1 MKMKRLLAAAVLGVF
16 CMTGSAFAE
25 VSYQQLRNATGKVT
39 YNETTFLVDP
49 MLAEKG
55 RYEGFAGT
63 YNAEVRN
70 PTVELPESK
79 EKIMEGVDAVIVTH
93 THLDHWD
100 EIAQQFIDKE
110 LPFFVQDEAD
120 AAAIRKAGFK
130 NVTVLGASAEFG
142 GVTLTRVEG
151 THGTQAMYDDAAA
164 AELLGESMG
173 VVFAAPGEKTVYLL
187 GDTVWTPRV
196 SKTLHAVKPDVLIVN
211 TGYAKMLG
219 YNESIIMGTAD
230 VAKAAA
236 FLPEAEIVAVHM
248 DAINH
253 CTVSRKN
260 VRALAKMLKIEDRV
274 HVPED
279 GETVAF

>member
-142 GVTLTRVEG
+142 GVTLTRVEE

-196 SKTLHAVKPDVLIVN
+196 SKTLHAVKPDVLIMN
-211 TGYAKMLG
+211 TGYAKILG

-260 VRALAKMLKIEDRV
+260 VRALTKMLKIEDRV

>member
-1 MKMKRLLAAAVLGVF
+1 M
-16 CMTGSAFAE
+16 
-25 VSYQQLRNATGKVT
+25 
-39 YNETTFLVDP
+39 
-49 MLAEKG
+49 
-55 RYEGFAGT
+55 
-63 YNAEVRN
+63 
-70 PTVELPESK
+70 
-79 EKIMEGVDAVIVTH
+79 
-93 THLDHWD
+93 
-100 EIAQQFIDKE
+100 
-110 LPFFVQDEAD
+110 
-120 AAAIRKAGFK
+120 
-130 NVTVLGASAEFG
+130 
-142 GVTLTRVEG
+142 
-151 THGTQAMYDDAAA
+151 
-164 AELLGESMG
+164 
-173 VVFAAPGEKTVYLL
+173 
-187 GDTVWTPRV
+187 WTPRV
-196 SKTLHAVKPDVLIVN
+196 SKTLRTVKPDVLIMN

>member
-1 MKMKRLLAAAVLGVF
+1 MKMKKLLAAAVLGVF

-39 YNETTFLVDP
+39 YNKTTFLIDP

-63 YNAEVRN
+63 FNAEVRN

-100 EIAQQFIDKE
+100 EAAQRFIDKE

-130 NVTVLGASAEFG
+130 NVTVLDGSAAFG

-151 THGTQAMYDDAAA
+151 THGTQEMYENPQIAAG
-164 AELLGESMG
+164 LGETMG
-173 VVFAAPGEKTVYLL
+173 VVFSAPGEKTVYML

-196 SKTLHAVKPDVLIVN
+196 SKTLHAVRPDVLVMN
-211 TGYAKMLG
+211 TGYAKLTN

-230 VAKAAA
+230 VAKVAA

-260 VRALAKMLKIEDRV
+260 MRELAKMLKIEDRV

-279 GETVAF
+279 GEMVEF

>member
-1 MKMKRLLAAAVLGVF
+1 M
-16 CMTGSAFAE
+16 
-25 VSYQQLRNATGKVT
+25 
-39 YNETTFLVDP
+39 
-49 MLAEKG
+49 
-55 RYEGFAGT
+55 
-63 YNAEVRN
+63 
-70 PTVELPESK
+70 
-79 EKIMEGVDAVIVTH
+79 
-93 THLDHWD
+93 
-100 EIAQQFIDKE
+100 
-110 LPFFVQDEAD
+110 QDEVD

-130 NVTVLGASAEFG
+130 NVTVLDGSAAFG

-260 VRALAKMLKIEDRV
+260 VRDLAKMMKIEDRV

>member
-1 MKMKRLLAAAVLGVF
+1 MKMKKLLAAAVLGVF

-39 YNETTFLVDP
+39 YNETTFLIDP

-55 RYEGFAGT
+55 RYEGFAGSF
-63 YNAEVRN
+63 NAEVRN
-70 PTVELPESK
+70 PTVELPEPK

-100 EIAQQFIDKE
+100 EVAQQFIDKKI
-110 LPFFVQDEAD
+110 PFFVQDEAD

-130 NVTVLGASAEFG
+130 NVTVLDESAEFG

-173 VVFAAPGEKTVYLL
+173 VVFAAPDEKTVYLL

-196 SKTLHAVKPDVLIVN
+196 SKTLHAVKPDVLIMN

-236 FLPEAEIVAVHM
+236 FLRGAEIVAVHM

-260 VRALAKMLKIEDRV
+260 VRDLAKMLKIEDRV

-279 GETVAF
+279 GETVEF

>member
-1 MKMKRLLAAAVLGVF
+1 MKMKKLLAVAVLGVF

-39 YNETTFLVDP
+39 YNETTFLIDP

-63 YNAEVRN
+63 FNAEVRN

-100 EIAQQFIDKE
+100 EAAQQFIDKE

-130 NVTVLGASAEFG
+130 NVTVLDGSAAFG

-196 SKTLHAVKPDVLIVN
+196 SKTLHAVKPDVLIMN
-211 TGYAKMLG
+211 TGYAKILG

-260 VRALAKMLKIEDRV
+260 VRELAKMMKIEDRV